1 MIIWSIAFN
10 GYVIANQED
19 CHFYFRIGI
28 QMQKLQNVKVTIN
41 LFLSDHVSMSIIL
54 FIELKVVSMF
64 IEHIVQSYHNNVF

>member
-1 MIIWSIAFN
+1 
-10 GYVIANQED
+10 
-19 CHFYFRIGI
+19 
-28 QMQKLQNVKVTIN
+28 MQKLQNVKVTIN